1 MSNKQ
6 GCRKLH
12 IERVGEAK
20 SYKMNSYLLNF
31 KKLVFIFSAILLV
44 CTFSCSDDDEAC
56 QVEVVNVPTNFPIEG
71 LWIGSYTFDD
81 FPNLGAQY
89 YSFVIKPDGTIIND
103 SKGTGGQ
110 YLSVGTWTLSGK
122 TLSCSIICVYSPEP
136 TLLGANQSISAT
148 WDKTG
153 KLTDGTWRTVSSNGG
168 TGKFTMSR
176 VN

>member
-1 MSNKQ
+1 MS
-6 GCRKLH
+6 
-12 IERVGEAK
+12 
-20 SYKMNSYLLNF
+20 SYFLNF

-44 CTFSCSDDDEAC
+44 STLSCSDDEAC
-56 QVEVVNVPTNFPIEG
+56 QVEVVNVSTNYPIEG

-103 SKGTGGQ
+103 SNGTGGQ
-110 YLSVGTWTLSGK
+110 YLSIGTWTLSGK
-122 TLSCSIICVYSPEP
+122 TLNCSIICVYSPEP
-136 TLLGANQSISAT
+136 TLLGVNQSISAT

-153 KLTDGTWRTVSSNGG
+153 KLADGTWRTLLPNGG
-168 TGKFTMSR
+168 TGKFTMAR